1 MAPKSWLRVLGS
13 LTVLVLLVG
22 TGLPQGAFAEDP
34 ADPDLL
40 RPGTARPEII
50 HPDLIAEIE
59 RAEVAIAV
67 ADQQVTALVLL
78 SAVPDLQAIKFN
90 TPAVVAALQATAA
103 TSQSPILRYI
113 EAEGGEVL
121 NTFWI
126 ANLILVRGPPSLIV
140 DLTGFE
146 AVVQVLPNFTVSKPE
161 PTPAAPVPASAVTWG
176 LDRIRAPGVWGMGIR
191 GEGALVAVLDTGVA
205 ITHPD
210 LAGKM
215 ATDDPAD
222 PHFPGGWMEFDAA
235 GGRVSSLPRDTSDH
249 GTHVTG
255 TVLGGAAGGTAI
267 GVAPAARHMHG
278 LVIPGGSGSFAQVAA
293 GMQWAIAPV
302 DRFGNP
308 AGRPADVVNMSL
320 GASGHHSVM
329 IVPVRNMFFA
339 GVFPAFSIGNAGD
352 GVTGSPGNV
361 FEAVGVG
368 ATDVNDNVA
377 TFSSG
382 AVVPKTAWT
391 DPPPEWPDT
400 WVKPDIS
407 APGVDVL
414 SAHPGGGYF
423 TASGTSMSAPHVA
436 GTVALML
443 SADPGLTVTEV
454 LGVLRDTSF
463 WDGRHGPA
471 RPNTRFGWGR
481 IDALAAVELVAL
493 DSGIRGAV
501 TAAGTGLPL
510 PGVRVEAGGRSALT
524 GLDGRYE
531 IRLAPATY
539 DVGFSRWGYVT
550 EVIPGVAVAE
560 GQFTVV
566 DADLAIGPRGTLA
579 GVVSFTSGGV
589 THPVPG
595 MTVETVGAPERI
607 VAMTGGLG
615 EYSMA
620 LPPGEYTVRVSGQG
634 LPVATGSAIVEGDAI
649 VTLNFDLVPR
659 GRVALLGDTAALD
672 WLNWLQADGWD
683 VTLRTF
689 ANLGD
694 VAQWG
699 AIIYNRPGA
708 WTTPAFTAFLAA
720 TKAAGTGV
728 IFLDT
733 WSTAGNGIWALRTYT
748 GNPTGRGT
756 GWSSAIPNLFYRV
769 VAEHPLLAGHVVG
782 EDILHDPGSVD
793 HDHAWFTGFTGEGV
807 KILAEVYDPR
817 PGVGVR
823 GHGIAVRQTPGNRHV
838 LLSMHGS
845 SLWSRPAWMSPA
857 SLQIM
862 RNALAWTGRPAAGP
876 RFAFWDLAV
885 SPAETLHG
893 RPVNISVSVK
903 NIGNLAGQQDVQL
916 FLNDV
921 AVASQTVTLDS
932 GQATRV
938 NFTLAAPVTLGIH
951 RVRVADL
958 HGTFRVRP
966 PRVTVEA
973 QTMIRE
979 PIPGRGGRPG
989 TPGLPPQ
996 PLAGAHVLL
1005 VRAGAVIDR
1014 GMTDAAG
1021 RLIFEAIT
1029 SIDQFTVV
1037 LLHPRAA
1044 DGRAY
1049 LLTRAVMVD
1058 DDITLSFVPV
1068 PATHVAGEIEF
1079 TPVHRRHTAWTF
1091 LANPDTLPFGFGFRP
1106 GRVVMAKQP
1115 TMIVSRT
1122 TIDNLDSAWD
1132 YLTTVESFNV
1142 GDGFEYELGG
1152 RLSVILADVRGQAAP
1167 NITLDWA
1174 VRDARGRTLQS
1185 IAQTA
1190 VVPFGQAGRT
1200 LRVEPGWLGLELPLA
1215 AEGTLHRP
1223 LLRLF
1228 EPAGRDDRNDD
1239 DDRDDRDDREER
1251 DEPYGHDVRAG
1262 SVEWQQR
1269 PFPFVIDPATVL
1281 PGSYTLRMTVDS
1293 GPYSGVV
1300 AGQNSMVLPARSAD
1314 AVRVRRGGEVEI
1326 TVKFDAPTDAPSVT
1340 LREILPAGFSVVGW
1354 KSSPRV
1360 VGRDYDG
1367 RAGWTWNRTGTSRF
1381 SPGETI
1387 EVTYRVRVAATVEP
1401 GPYPLGGTVTDAQRG
1416 VRVVAGSGVIV
1427 VEP

>member
-1 MAPKSWLRVLGS
+1 MAVRGSWVRVLGL
-13 LTVLVLLVG
+13 LTVLVLLAG
-22 TGLPQGAFAEDP
+22 TGLPRGVFAEEP
-34 ADPDLL
+34 ADPGLL
-40 RPGTARPEII
+40 RPGDPRPEII
-50 HPDLIAEIE
+50 HPDLRAQIE

-67 ADQQVTALVLL
+67 ADQQVTALVWL
-78 SAVPDLQAIKFN
+78 SVAPDLQAIKFN
-90 TPAVVAALQATAA
+90 TSAVVAALQETAA
-103 TSQSPILRYI
+103 ASQSPILRYI

-126 ANLILVRGPPSLIV
+126 ANLILMRGTPQLIGE
-140 DLTGFE
+140 LTGFE
-146 AVVQVLPNFTVSKPE
+146 AVAQILPNFTVSAPE
-161 PTPAAPVPASAVTWG
+161 PAPAAAAVPPTAVTWG
-176 LDRIRAPGVWGMGIR
+176 LERIRAPGAWGMGIR

-215 ATDDPAD
+215 ATDNPAD
-222 PHFPGGWMEFDAA
+222 PHFPGGWMEFDGA
-235 GGRVSSLPRDTSDH
+235 GNRVSSFPHDTSTH

-278 LVIPGGSGSFAQVAA
+278 LVIPGGGGTFAQVAA

-308 AGRPADVVNMSL
+308 AGRPADIVNMSL
-320 GASGHHSVM
+320 GATGHHSVM
-329 IVPVRNMFFA
+329 ITPVRNLFFA
-339 GVFPAFSIGNAGD
+339 GIFPAISIGNAGD
-352 GVTGSPGNV
+352 GLTGSPGNV

-368 ATDVNDNVA
+368 ATDINDNVA
-377 TFSSG
+377 TWSSG
-382 AVVPKTAWT
+382 AVVSRTAWI

-423 TASGTSMSAPHVA
+423 TGSGTSMAAPHVA

-443 SADPGLTVTEV
+443 SADPTLTVTEV
-454 LGVLRDTSF
+454 LGVLRETSF
-463 WDGRHGPA
+463 WDDRHGPA

-493 DSGIRGAV
+493 DSGIRGTV

-510 PGVRVEAGGRSALT
+510 PGVRVEAGGRKVLT

-539 DVGFSRWGYVT
+539 DVQFSRWGYVT
-550 EVIPGVAVAE
+550 EVVPGVAVAE
-560 GQFTVV
+560 GQFTAV

-579 GVVSFTSGGV
+579 GVVNFTSGGV

-607 VAMTGGLG
+607 LALTDAQGQYAMT
-615 EYSMA
+615 
-620 LPPGEYTVRVSGQG
+620 LPPGEYTLRVSGQG
-634 LPVATGSAIVEGDAI
+634 LPEAIATAVVEADVQVI
-649 VTLNFDLVPR
+649 LNFTLVAK

-672 WLNWLQADGWD
+672 WLNWLRADGWD
-683 VTLRTF
+683 ATLRTF

-694 VAQWG
+694 VAEWG

-708 WTTPAFTAFLAA
+708 WTSPAFHAFLAA
-720 TKAAGTGV
+720 TQAAGTGV

-733 WSTAGNGIWALRTYT
+733 WSTAGNGIWALWTYT
-748 GNPTGRGT
+748 RNPTGRGT
-756 GWSSAIPNLFYRV
+756 GWSSAIPNMFYRV
-769 VAEHPLLAGHVVG
+769 VAEHPVLAGHMVG
-782 EDILHDPGSVD
+782 EDILHDPGSAD

-807 KILAEVYDPR
+807 QILAEVYDPR
-817 PGVGVR
+817 PGIGVR

-845 SLWSRPAWMSPA
+845 SLWSRPGWMSPA

-862 RNALAWTGRPAAGP
+862 RNALTWAGRPVEGP
-876 RFAFWDLAV
+876 RFAFWDLAI
-885 SPAETLHG
+885 SPEETLHG

-903 NIGNLAGQQDVQL
+903 NIGNLAGPHVVEL
-916 FLNDV
+916 LLNDV
-921 AVASQTVTLDS
+921 AVDSQTVTLES
-932 GQATRV
+932 GQATQV
-938 NFTLAAPVTLGIH
+938 SFTLTAPVALGIH
-951 RVRVADL
+951 RVRVAHL

-1005 VRAGAVIDR
+1005 VRGGAVIDR

-1021 RLIFEAIT
+1021 RLVFEAIT

-1037 LLHPRAA
+1037 LLHPEAA

-1058 DDITLSFVPV
+1058 DDIALSFVPV
-1068 PATHVAGEIEF
+1068 PATHVAAEIDF

-1091 LANPDTLPFGFGFRP
+1091 LASADTLPFGFGFRP
-1106 GRVVMAKQP
+1106 GRVVIAKQP

-1122 TIDNLDSAWD
+1122 TIDNLDSVWD
-1132 YLTTVESFNV
+1132 YLTTVETFNV

-1152 RLSVILADVRGQAAP
+1152 RLSVILADIRGQAAP

-1174 VRDARGRTLQS
+1174 VRDAGGRTLQS

-1190 VVPFGQAGRT
+1190 VIPFGQAAGP
-1200 LRVEPGWLGLELPLA
+1200 LRLEPRWLSLELPLT

-1228 EPAGRDDRNDD
+1228 EPAGRD
-1239 DDRDDRDDREER
+1239 
-1251 DEPYGHDVRAG
+1251 EPYGRDVRAG
-1262 SVEWQQR
+1262 SVEWGQR
-1269 PFPFVIDPATVL
+1269 PFPFVIDPGTVL
-1281 PGSYTLRMTVDS
+1281 PGSYTLRMTADS

-1300 AGQNSMVLPARSAD
+1300 AGRSSMVLPARSTD

-1326 TVKFDAPTDAPSVT
+1326 TVKFDAPTTAPSVT
-1340 LREILPAGFSVVGW
+1340 LREILPAGFSVVRW
-1354 KSSPRV
+1354 KSSPPV

-1367 RAGWTWNRTGTSRF
+1367 HAGWTWNRTGTSRF

-1401 GPYPLGGTVTDAQRG
+1401 GPYPLSGTVTDAQHG
-1416 VRVVAGSGVIV
+1416 ARVVAGPGVIV
-1427 VEP
+1427 VDP